1 MCELFAI
8 SSNHLTNVTLSLDE
22 FSKHGG
28 ISGPN
33 KDGWGIAFYADKDA
47 QIIKETNSAS
57 DSECLKFVRN
67 HRIESKNVISHIRN
81 ATQGE
86 VTVENTQAFSRELGG
101 RMHVFSHNG
110 DLHGITDDKKLKHS
124 IAHPMG
130 NTDSEYV
137 FCSLMKLLGELW
149 NVNEVPSIE
158 ERINLV
164 AYFSSLI
171 KPYGPANF
179 IYSDS
184 ELLFAHGHKR
194 THNGEK
200 EFRPPG
206 LHVLS
211 RACLIDIENKQNIVG
226 LDIQSTQA
234 EQKVILV
241 ASVPLSTESWVPL
254 EEGELVVLKDGVI
267 IKSVKHVS

>member
-8 SSNHLTNVTLSLDE
+8 SSNHPTNVTFSLAE

-28 ISGPN
+28 LTGPH

-47 QIIKETNSAS
+47 QIIKEANSAS

-67 HRIESKNVISHIRN
+67 HHIESKYVISHIRK

-86 VTVENTQAFSRELGG
+86 VTVENTQPFTRELGG
-101 RMHVFSHNG
+101 RMHVFAHNG
-110 DLHGITDDKKLKHS
+110 DLQGITDDKKLKHS
-124 IAHPMG
+124 IAYPMG
-130 NTDSEYV
+130 NTDSEYA

-149 NVNEVPSIE
+149 NANEVPSVE
-158 ERINLV
+158 ERVNLV

-171 KPYGPANF
+171 RPYGPANF

-184 ELLFAHGHKR
+184 ELLYAHGHKR
-194 THNGEK
+194 THNDEK

-206 LHVLS
+206 LYVLS
-211 RACLIDIENKQNIVG
+211 RACLIDIENKPNILG
-226 LDIQSTQA
+226 LDIQSTQT

-241 ASVPLSTESWVPL
+241 ASVPLSTESWEPL
-254 EEGELVVLKDGVI
+254 DEGELVVLKDGAI
-267 IKSVKHVS
+267 IKSVKHAS

>member
-8 SSNHLTNVTLSLDE
+8 SSNHPTNVTFSLAE

-28 ISGPN
+28 LTGPH

-47 QIIKETNSAS
+47 QIIKEANSAS

-67 HRIESKNVISHIRN
+67 HHIESKYVISHIRK

-86 VTVENTQAFSRELGG
+86 VMLENTQPFCRELGG
-101 RMHVFSHNG
+101 RMHVFAHNG
-110 DLHGITDDKKLKHS
+110 DLTGITADKNLKHS

-130 NTDSEYV
+130 NTDSEYA
-137 FCSLMKLLGELW
+137 FCGLMNLLGELW
-149 NVNEVPSIE
+149 KHEKIPTIE
-158 ERINLV
+158 DRVKVV
-164 AYFSSLI
+164 AYFANLI
-171 KPYGPANF
+171 RPYGPANF

-194 THNGEK
+194 THNDEK

-206 LHVLS
+206 LHILS
-211 RACLIDIENKQNIVG
+211 RTCLIDIESKPNIVG

-241 ASVPLSTESWVPL
+241 ASVPLSTESWAPL
-254 EEGELVVLKDGVI
+254 EEGELVVLKDGAI
-267 IKSVKHVS
+267 IKSVKHA

>member
-8 SSNHLTNVTLSLDE
+8 SSNYPTSVTFSLAE

-28 ISGPN
+28 LMGPH

-47 QIIKETNSAS
+47 QIIKEANSAS

-67 HRIESKNVISHIRN
+67 HHIQSKYIISHIRK

-86 VTVENTQAFSRELGG
+86 IAVENTQPFSRELGG
-101 RMHVFSHNG
+101 RMHVFAHNG
-110 DLHGITDDKKLKHS
+110 DLYGITNDKKLKHS

-130 NTDSEYV
+130 NTDSEYA
-137 FCSLMKLLGELW
+137 FCSLMNLLNASW
-149 NVNEVPSIE
+149 NANQAPSIQ
-158 ERINLV
+158 ERIDLV

-171 KPYGPANF
+171 RAYGPANF

-194 THNGEK
+194 THNDERN
-200 EFRPPG
+200 FRPPG
-206 LHVLS
+206 LHVLP
-211 RACLIDIENKQNIVG
+211 RTCLIDIENKPIISG
-226 LDIQSTQA
+226 LDIQPTQI

-241 ASVPLSTESWVPL
+241 ASVPLSTESWQPL
-254 EEGELVVLKDGVI
+254 DEGELIVLKDGAI

>member
-1 MCELFAI
+1 MCELFSI
-8 SSNHLTNVTLSLDE
+8 SSNQATNVTFSLEE

-28 ISGPN
+28 LTGPH

-47 QIIKETNSAS
+47 QIIKEPNSAS
-57 DSECLKFVRN
+57 NSECLKYVRN
-67 HRIESKNVISHIRN
+67 HNIESKYVISHIRR

-86 VTVENTQAFSRELGG
+86 IALENTQPFCRELGG
-101 RMHVFSHNG
+101 RMHVFAHNG

-130 NTDSEYV
+130 NTDSEYA
-137 FCSLMKLLGELW
+137 FCSLMKFLGELW
-149 NVNEVPSIE
+149 NANELPSVE
-158 ERINLV
+158 ERINLLT
-164 AYFSSLI
+164 YYSSLI
-171 KPYGPANF
+171 RPYGPANF

-194 THNGEK
+194 IHNDEK

-206 LHVLS
+206 LYILS
-211 RACLIDIENKQNIVG
+211 RSCLIDIKSKPNIVG
-226 LDIQSTQA
+226 LDMQSTQA

-241 ASVPLSTESWVPL
+241 ASVPLSTESWMPL
-254 EEGELVVLKDGVI
+254 DEGELVVLKDGAI
-267 IKSVKHVS
+267 ISPDKYVM

>member
-8 SSNHLTNVTLSLDE
+8 SSNHPTNVTFSLEE

-28 ISGPN
+28 LTGPH

-47 QIIKETNSAS
+47 QIVKEANSAS
-57 DSECLKFVRN
+57 NSQCLKFVKS
-67 HRIESKNVISHIRN
+67 HHIESKYVISHIRR

-86 VTVENTQAFSRELGG
+86 VTLENTQPFCRELGG
-101 RMHVFSHNG
+101 CMHVFAHNG
-110 DLHGITDDKKLKHS
+110 DLYGITADKNLKHS

-130 NTDSEYV
+130 NTDSEYA
-137 FCSLMKLLGELW
+137 FCGLMDLLSELW
-149 NVNEVPSIE
+149 NANTVPSIE

-164 AYFSSLI
+164 AYFSNLI
-171 KPYGPANF
+171 RPYGPANF

-194 THNGEK
+194 THNNEK

-206 LHVLS
+206 LHILS
-211 RACLIDIENKQNIVG
+211 RACLIDIKNNPNIVG
-226 LDIQSTQA
+226 LDIQSNQT

-241 ASVPLSTESWVPL
+241 ASVPLSMESWEPFD
-254 EEGELVVLKDGVI
+254 EGELVVLRDGVI
-267 IKSVKHVS
+267 IKSVKHAS